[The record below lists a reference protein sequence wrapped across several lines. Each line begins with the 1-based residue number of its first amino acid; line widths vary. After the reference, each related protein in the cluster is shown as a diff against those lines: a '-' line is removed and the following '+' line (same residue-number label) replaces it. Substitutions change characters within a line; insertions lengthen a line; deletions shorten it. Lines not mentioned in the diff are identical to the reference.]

1 METGNG
7 KKNHFLIV
15 GIISAVIVAIG
26 FVLMNGIP
34 LLNIP
39 EVEEIS
45 YVEVTDY
52 KLDVHSKRLTEIE
65 DVETALNLTNFLTY
79 LPGKSEG
86 RELVIEME
94 LHLKDGS
101 LFVISAN
108 EETAIMNGKEYRL
121 KGDHGIVFI
130 NLTEGIFFFDELVEN
145 EGN

>member
-52 KLDVHSKRLTEIE
+52 KLDVHSRRLTEIE

-79 LPGKSEG
+79 LPGKSDG